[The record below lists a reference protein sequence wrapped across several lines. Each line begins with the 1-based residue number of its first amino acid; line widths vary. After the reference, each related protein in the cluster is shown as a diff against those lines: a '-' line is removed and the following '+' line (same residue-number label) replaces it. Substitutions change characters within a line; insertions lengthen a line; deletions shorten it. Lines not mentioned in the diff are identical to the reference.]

1 MNIGESPSSK
11 PTNNPFNLLHIK
23 ISHQDSVGSDQLAH
37 CASENTN
44 LPSVFMKPVSAVD
57 DDWLSRNRA
66 KYADT
71 SPFCDDGSEQCE
83 LPCDACDMAMRSA
96 TPSAL

>member
-1 MNIGESPSSK
+1 
-11 PTNNPFNLLHIK
+11 
-23 ISHQDSVGSDQLAH
+23 
-37 CASENTN
+37 
-44 LPSVFMKPVSAVD
+44 MKPVSAA

-96 TPSAL
+96 IPSAL